1 MNRDKDLKF
10 LASPPPLKTE
20 TAENGAK
27 RTILGD
33 ISSLMN
39 RWRGRGENESK
50 ELKVEKVEKVKE
62 NCGRDKQEADLESP
76 QQLPPTVYVSLE
88 DAGASPIRNALWND
102 DNAC

>member
-10 LASPPPLKTE
+10 LASPPPLKTK
-20 TAENGAK
+20 TAQNGAK

-39 RWRGRGENESK
+39 RWSGSRSENESK
-50 ELKVEKVEKVKE
+50 ELKVEKVKE
-62 NCGRDKQEADLESP
+62 NCGRDKQEVDLESP

>member
-1 MNRDKDLKF
+1 MNRDKNLKF

-20 TAENGAK
+20 NAQTGAK

-39 RWRGRGENESK
+39 RWGGGSGENENK
-50 ELKVEKVEKVKE
+50 DLKVEKVKE
-62 NCGRDKQEADLESP
+62 NCGRDKQEADVESP
-76 QQLPPTVYVSLE
+76 QQLPQAVYVSLE
-88 DAGASPIRNALWND
+88 DAGSSPIRNALWND

>member
-20 TAENGAK
+20 TAQNGAK

-39 RWRGRGENESK
+39 RWSGSRGENESK
-50 ELKVEKVEKVKE
+50 ELKVEKVKE
-62 NCGRDKQEADLESP
+62 NCGRDKQEVDLESP